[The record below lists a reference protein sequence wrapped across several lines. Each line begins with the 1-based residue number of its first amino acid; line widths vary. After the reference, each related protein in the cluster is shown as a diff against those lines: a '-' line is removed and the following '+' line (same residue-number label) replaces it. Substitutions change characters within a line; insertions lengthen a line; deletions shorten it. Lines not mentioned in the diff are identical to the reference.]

1 MALPP
6 GPRSPAFVQ
15 AMRWMRSPVDVME
28 SSRQRFGETFT
39 LRMSRVGALV
49 FVSDPGSVKRLF
61 AADRDNR
68 LPEGRTVLL
77 EPVLGR
83 RSLFLLEG
91 DEHLRSRRLM
101 LPPFHG
107 ERMRAYEAV
116 MERAADRELDSWPL
130 GRRFPLHPRMQAIT
144 LEVILRA
151 VFGVEDPARR
161 ERLRGLLV
169 RLLDVTSSPR
179 AQMIGLL
186 SRRLGRIGPYG
197 RLLRLMED
205 VDGALSEH
213 ITERR
218 VDPGAG
224 GRDDIL

>member
-6 GPRSPAFVQ
+6 GPRSPAFAQ
-15 AMRWMRSPVDVME
+15 AMRWMRSPVEVME
-28 SSRQRFGETFT
+28 SSRERFGETFT

-49 FVSDPGSVKRLF
+49 FVSDPGSIKRVF

-83 RSLFLLEG
+83 RSLLLLEG

-116 MERAADRELDSWPL
+116 MAEIADRELDSWPL
-130 GRRFPLHPRMQAIT
+130 RERFPLHPRMQAIT

-151 VFGVEDPARR
+151 VFGIDDPARR
-161 ERLRGLLV
+161 ERLGALLV
-169 RLLDVTSSPR
+169 KVLDVVSSPR
-179 AQMIGLL
+179 AQVIGLAAQ
-186 SRRLGRIGPYG
+186 RLGRFGPYG
-197 RLLRLMED
+197 R
-205 VDGALSEH
+205 GA
-213 ITERR
+213 
-218 VDPGAG
+218 
-224 GRDDIL
+224 